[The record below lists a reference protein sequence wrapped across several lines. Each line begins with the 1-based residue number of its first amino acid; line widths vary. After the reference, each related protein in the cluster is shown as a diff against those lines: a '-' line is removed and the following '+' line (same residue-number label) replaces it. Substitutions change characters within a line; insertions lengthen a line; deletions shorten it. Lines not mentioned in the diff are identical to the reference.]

1 MHETN
6 LNEIILCAA
15 QGRELDGYGDL
26 TDLHLHTCLSQ
37 LYADY
42 NSGKYDLEQ
51 CKALKEKLVNAWKS
65 DKQTE
70 AEWRDML
77 KRNADMLVASNER
90 RTALHKA
97 DSLRDFAE
105 NAAVIIELVCGE
117 VGLVKKVS
125 ELQ

>member
-6 LNEIILCAA
+6 LNEIIISAA
-15 QGRELDGYGDL
+15 QGREPDGFCDL
-26 TDLHLHTCLSQ
+26 TDLHLHTCMSQ

-42 NSGKYDLEQ
+42 NSGKYSLEQ
-51 CKALKEKLVNAWKS
+51 CKALKEKMVAAWKS

-70 AEWRDML
+70 AEWRDAL
-77 KRNADMLVASNER
+77 KRNAEMLTATNER

-105 NAAVIIELVCGE
+105 DAAVIIELVCGE

-125 ELQ
+125 ELS